1 MQTIANSYR
10 GIGLVIQLG
19 ADRVIV
25 PLAILMSL
33 MVAAAVGY
41 ELTNGSFPAS
51 PGFF

>member
-1 MQTIANSYR
+1 MQAIANSTR

-33 MVAAAVGY
+33 MVAAVVGY
-41 ELTNGSFPAS
+41 ELTGGQFPAS

>member
-1 MQTIANSYR
+1 MQTISNSYR
-10 GIGLVIQLG
+10 GLGLIIQLG

-33 MVAAAVGY
+33 IVAAAVGY
-41 ELTNGSFPAS
+41 ELTNVPFPAS